1 MKKLCLLALAL
12 FFTASTWGQSVQG
25 YGFEVTQEEYHPLG
39 DDAVTLDFSTVVN
52 LSETV
57 FTHSDVVTTEN
68 TDVQGIDLGFTVKYN
83 GVDCDHFVIYGIGA
97 VQLGG
102 ETISVFPKSGTS
114 LINNGQVNALLCY
127 TAGDVSP
134 TENTRICYKVSGEAP
149 NRMLT
154 VEYRQFGVKTSGG
167 REIEITYL
175 ICIKENGTVSY
186 CFEEFDA
193 GEDYL
198 DFYIGLCGNKG
209 ECLTLGGED
218 IEVGKQSFNAN
229 TTSINKIPG
238 GKTVTLT
245 PQSTIGTGLSTP
257 VAPDFTVKGN
267 DGYVN
272 ILNGSSEMMEFVE
285 VYDAAGQLVRRVE
298 VGSTGNVTVPVGRK
312 HGLYVVTIG
321 LARKTVAYN
330 VVL

>member
-12 FFTASTWGQSVQG
+12 FLTASTWGQSVQG
-25 YGFEVTQEEYHPLG
+25 YGFEVTQKEYHYIG
-39 DDAVTLDFSTVVN
+39 DGATLVDFSAVDN

-57 FTHSDVVTTEN
+57 FTPSGIVTYEN
-68 TDVQGIDLGFTVKYN
+68 TDVQGFDLGFTVKYN

-102 ETISVFPKSGTS
+102 ETISVFPKDNTS
-114 LINNGQVNALLCY
+114 LINNGQVNALICNN
-127 TAGDVSP
+127 ASGVFP
-134 TENTRICYKVSGEAP
+134 TENTRIYYKVSGEAP
-149 NRMLT
+149 NRVLT
-154 VEYRQFGVKTSGG
+154 VEYSQLGLKIPGG

-175 ICIKENGTVSY
+175 ISIKEDGTVSY
-186 CFEEFDA
+186 CFQEFDA

-198 DFYIGLCGNKG
+198 YFYIGLCGNKG
-209 ECLTLGGED
+209 ECLTLGGEE

-229 TTSINKIPG
+229 TTRINKIPG

-245 PQSTIGTGLSTP
+245 PQSSIGTGLSTP
-257 VAPDFTVKGN
+257 AAPDFTVGVN
-267 DGYVN
+267 DGCVN
-272 ILNGSSEMMEFVE
+272 ILNGSSEMIDFVE
-285 VYDAAGQLVRRVE
+285 VYDAAGQLVKSVE

-312 HGLYVVTIG
+312 HGVYVVTIG
-321 LARKTVAYN
+321 LAKKTVTYK